1 MGEACEEETFFFVRL
16 GRAGEREK
24 EDEMELGFVGPWF
37 HGSPICGPNFNF
49 FRTTTTCLNAPLLG
63 HVTLFVF
70 DDFFIFYDFPKI
82 NSRMKLFQN

>member
-49 FRTTTTCLNAPLLG
+49 LGLLQ
-63 HVTLFVF
+63 LA
-70 DDFFIFYDFPKI
+70 
-82 NSRMKLFQN
+82 

>member
-16 GRAGEREK
+16 GRAGEREE

-49 FRTTTTCLNAPLLG
+49 LGLLQ
-63 HVTLFVF
+63 LA
-70 DDFFIFYDFPKI
+70 
-82 NSRMKLFQN
+82 